1 MKIKETTVG
10 ISRTF
15 NLGSYE
21 SARLEVQ
28 ATASLSDKETPEQA
42 TEAILPH
49 LRKRLIRAYQDHI
62 DEKGK
67 GKDL

>member
-1 MKIKETTVG
+1 MKIKEITVG

-42 TEAILPH
+42 AEVE
-49 LRKRLIRAYQDHI
+49 LIA
-62 DEKGK
+62 K
-67 GKDL
+67 